1 MSDRIIII
9 HSIVFTIT
17 IIVFTI
23 YYRIQTR
30 RIKRKMEKYN
40 DKQRILETN
49 ILSSTRGRMIKNI
62 EKLQRNTK
70 NQEEEK

>member
-40 DKQRILETN
+40 DRQRILETN

>member
-1 MSDRIIII
+1 
-9 HSIVFTIT
+9 
-17 IIVFTI
+17 
-23 YYRIQTR
+23 
-30 RIKRKMEKYN
+30 MEKYN